1 MCSRWPSR
9 RRMAAAMIGC
19 ERLPVNMPS
28 DRPIGMDIVA
38 ATASWVRKAKRTM
51 SGQSRTGVSRK
62 ATKSRTFGGQSTAM
76 LGSDGI
82 IRLA

>member
-1 MCSRWPSR
+1 
-9 RRMAAAMIGC
+9 
-19 ERLPVNMPS
+19 MPS
-28 DRPIGMDIVA
+28 DRPSGMDIVA
-38 ATASWVRKAKRTM
+38 ATASWVRNAKSMM
-51 SGQSRTGVSRK
+51 SGQRRAGVSRK